1 VRYVHSCDNP
11 YGSDEVMINETE
23 QQKPHLSPSSIEQ
36 YLRCPTQYMYSKV
49 IGVRVPPTASQIKGR
64 AIHKGAETNFRH
76 KLETKENLPI
86 KDVLEAAAD
95 EFERGAADV
104 ELEENEDI
112 GQIKD
117 TTIKLTKLYY
127 DELGTKI
134 QPVLVEQKIV
144 IDIPGSNYCMVG
156 FIDLV
161 DDQGNILDIKTRSR
175 TPSQQE
181 VDKDFQL
188 TVYSWLYRNFTGN
201 AEAGV
206 GLDCV
211 VEKKAPEIVR
221 ISSKRTD
228 ADINRMLNVS
238 RMVIHAIESAVFVPN
253 HTNMMCSPKA
263 CKFWDVCHRDF

>member
-1 VRYVHSCDNP
+1 MLEFH
-11 YGSDEVMINETE
+11 
-23 QQKPHLSPSSIEQ
+23 QPHHK
-36 YLRCPTQYMYSKV
+36 SK
-49 IGVRVPPTASQIKGR
+49 GVLFW
-64 AIHKGAETNFRH
+64 AETNFRH

-134 QPVLVEQKIV
+134 QPALVEQKIV
-144 IDIPGSNYCMVG
+144 IDTPGSNYCMVG

-181 VDKDFQL
+181 VDKDFQWPL
-188 TVYSWLYRNFTGN
+188 QLVISQFYR
-201 AEAGV
+201 
-206 GLDCV
+206 
-211 VEKKAPEIVR
+211 
-221 ISSKRTD
+221 
-228 ADINRMLNVS
+228 
-238 RMVIHAIESAVFVPN
+238 
-253 HTNMMCSPKA
+253 
-263 CKFWDVCHRDF
+263 